1 MITTSVQD
9 VLKWL
14 ELNQLEFWT
23 VSRTKTGNSKVFE
36 PLDDETLIERRNR
49 FVDTMR
55 LLPATWYIVSA
66 KRVKNQTTG
75 MFEYEFTNGD
85 TGTSSSQNA
94 VGNIPTVIQGIPKE
108 EVSELIRQ
116 AIEEE
121 KRKNELEELRK
132 ENKTLKKE
140 LDENG
145 GAIGRILKKTE
156 PIIGM
161 MIEKFLPIKP
171 AIQLAGL
178 EYDHSN
184 ENTETVESDV
194 IYNEMTDDE
203 TMARIQAA
211 IQTWSDAD
219 AEFLP
224 VLEFIADFAASG
236 KTIDA
241 GFVKLDYNTVK
252 SMLK

>member
-14 ELNQLEFWT
+14 ELNKLEFWT
-23 VSRTKTGNSKVFE
+23 VSKTKNGNSKVFE
-36 PLDDETLIERRNR
+36 PLEDETLAERKER
-49 FVDTMR
+49 FIDTMR

-75 MFEYEFTNGD
+75 MFEYEFTNGS
-85 TGTSSSQNA
+85 TTPSNQNA
-94 VGNIPTVIQGIPKE
+94 VGNMPTVIQGIPKE

-145 GAIGRILKKTE
+145 GAIGRIIKKTE
-156 PIIGM
+156 PLIGM
-161 MIEKFLPIKP
+161 MIEKFIPQKP

-178 EYDHSN
+178 EYQPG
-184 ENTETVESDV
+184 TETETNLDENYS
-194 IYNEMTDDE
+194 EMTDDE
-203 TMARIQAA
+203 TMSRIQFA
-211 IQTWSDAD
+211 IQKWSDAD
-219 AEFLP
+219 ADFLP
-224 VLEFIADFAASG
+224 VLEFIAEFAATG
-236 KTIDA
+236 DTIDA

>member
-14 ELNQLEFWT
+14 ELNKLEFWT
-23 VSRTKTGNSKVFE
+23 VSRTKNGNSKVFE
-36 PLDDETLIERRNR
+36 PLEDETLAERKER
-49 FVDTMR
+49 FIDTMR
-55 LLPATWYIVSA
+55 LLPATWYVVSA

-75 MFEYEFTNGD
+75 MFEYEFTNGN
-85 TGTSSSQNA
+85 TETSSSQNA
-94 VGNIPTVIQGIPKE
+94 VGNMPTVIQGIPKE

-145 GAIGRILKKTE
+145 GAIGRIIKKTE
-156 PIIGM
+156 PLIGM
-161 MIEKFLPIKP
+161 MIEKFIPQKP
-171 AIQLAGL
+171 AIQLAGI
-178 EYDHSN
+178 EY
-184 ENTETVESDV
+184 EPGTESETDTDEK
-194 IYNEMTDDE
+194 YTEQTDDE
-203 TMARIQAA
+203 TMSRIQSA
-211 IQTWSDAD
+211 IQKWSDAD

-224 VLEFIADFAASG
+224 VLEFIAEFAATG

-252 SMLK
+252 SILK